1 MKKIALL
8 ITLAC
13 SSAISFAAS
22 AASAPVTTNGKTS
35 VIVTAK
41 DCSEQTPCY
50 VIKSS
55 ANVLSQAINQ
65 NYSDKQAYNMIQNSI
80 IPQIDFTLVT
90 RMVMGQNWK
99 TATEDQQT
107 KITSQFK
114 DMLVYSYTSAVS
126 KFKGAQVTINNS
138 TISPNNPK
146 KAAVDSTITMP
157 SNGNSNNQPINV
169 EYDLAKI
176 GNSWKIY
183 DVKIENASIVMTY
196 RGQFNDII
204 QANGIDGLI
213 SQLQTKVDKLKAAK

>member
-1 MKKIALL
+1 MKKFILL
-8 ITLAC
+8 ITLTLGTAMGY
-13 SSAISFAAS
+13 AIPS
-22 AASAPVTTNGKTS
+22 ASAPVAASDKTS
-35 VIVTAK
+35 VIINAK
-41 DCSEQTPCY
+41 DCSEQTPCF
-50 VIKSS
+50 VIKNS
-55 ANVLSQAINQ
+55 ASVLSQAINQ
-65 NYSDKQAYNMIQNSI
+65 NYSDKQAYNMIQTSI

-99 TATEDQQT
+99 SATDEQQT

-126 KFKGAQVTINNS
+126 KFKGAQITINNS
-138 TISPNNPK
+138 IISPNNPR
-146 KAAVDSTITMP
+146 KASVDSTITLP
-157 SNGNSNNQPINV
+157 NNGNSNNQPINV

-204 QANGIDGLI
+204 QANGVNGLI
-213 SQLQTKVDKLKAAK
+213 AQLQTKVDKLKANK